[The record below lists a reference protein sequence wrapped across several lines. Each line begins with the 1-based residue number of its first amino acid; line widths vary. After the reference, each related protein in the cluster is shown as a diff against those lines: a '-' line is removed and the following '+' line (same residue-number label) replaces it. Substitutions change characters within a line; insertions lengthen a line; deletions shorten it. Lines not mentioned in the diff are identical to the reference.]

1 MKLEIGGKSKKQ
13 IQNRKQ
19 KYIFDSRQ
27 YETVIWWKYYTGKAS
42 IIEAEEDRSNLL
54 ENLVEFNI

>member
-1 MKLEIGGKSKKQ
+1 M
-13 IQNRKQ
+13 
-19 KYIFDSRQ
+19 
-27 YETVIWWKYYTGKAS
+27 IWGKYYTGKAG